1 MNTLENIFKG
11 EYKMKWFKEDPIIK
25 LVKEEEAQTKK
36 KKEGK
41 EHPYTKLLKMNY
53 TNIL

>member
-11 EYKMKWFKEDPIIK
+11 EYKMKWFNEDPIIK

-36 KKEGK
+36 KKE
-41 EHPYTKLLKMNY
+41 EDRYSKLLKMNY